1 MNFTIDA
8 TTFTLADTNFQEAV
22 VLTNTWNIDP
32 HNLSIRNKATFQ
44 APVNQTMD
52 SATRRINH
60 YPLDSAIDFAMSYPL
75 DSIYPADSVFH
86 RLNNWD
92 QLDR

>member
-44 APVNQTMD
+44 APVNQTVD
-52 SATRRINH
+52 SAIRPINH
-60 YPLDSAIDFAMSYPL
+60 YPLDSAIDFAMTYPPESDL
-75 DSIYPADSVFH
+75 SG
-86 RLNNWD
+86 R
-92 QLDR
+92 